1 MAWICARE
9 DCSKEKQEDVSTS
22 SADDTGTISQ
32 AYYACGDRGEGR
44 VRVASALSLTFNLE
58 LEPMPMKMKH
68 EFVRT

>member
-1 MAWICARE
+1 MPEKTARKK
-9 DCSKEKQEDVSTS
+9 SNKMFLPVLLM
-22 SADDTGTISQ
+22 IL

-58 LEPMPMKMKH
+58 LEPMPMKMKRER